1 MRSPIRWFGSK
12 GNMTAKLLPLFPLS
26 HHTYVEPFGGGASML
41 FVKPPSPVEV
51 YNDLDSG
58 LVNFFRVLRDP
69 DKFEQFY
76 RKAALTPYAREE
88 FNFCRKTWADCED
101 DVERAYRFFVTA
113 RMSFGGKLIGA
124 SFGSV
129 VTTSRRGMAGMCSA
143 WLSAIDQLP
152 QISERLLRVQIEH
165 QDWRVILERYDTD
178 QTLFYL
184 DPPYIHSTRRGGK
197 YAHEM
202 TDEDHIELVE
212 RLLNIKGMAILS
224 GYASEIYRPLEDAGW
239 MRKDWQTVCYATVGT
254 RGSGLQGKGSA
265 LKKQPRTETAWVSHN
280 CLAWQLF

>member
-12 GNMTAKLLPLFPLS
+12 GNMTAKLLPLFPMS

-41 FVKPPSPVEV
+41 FAKPPSPVEV

-58 LVNFFRVLRDP
+58 LVNFFRVLRDH
-69 DKFEQFY
+69 DKFEEFH
-76 RKAALTPYAREE
+76 RKVSLTPYAREE
-88 FNFCRKTWADCED
+88 FYFCRKTWAECED

-113 RMSFGGKLIGA
+113 RMSFSGDMEGGM
-124 SFGSV
+124 STT
-129 VTTSRRGMAGMCSA
+129 VTTSRRGMASMCSK
-143 WLSAIDQLP
+143 WLSIVDQLP

-184 DPPYIHSTRRGGK
+184 DPPYIHSTRKAGK

-212 RLLNIKGMAILS
+212 RLLNIKGMAVLS
-224 GYASEIYRPLEDAGW
+224 GYAHEIYKPLENTGW
-239 MRKDWQTVCYATVGT
+239 ERRDWQTACHATGGT
-254 RGSGLQGKGSA
+254 RASGLQGKGSV
-265 LKKQPRTETAWVSHN
+265 LKRQPRTETAWVSHN